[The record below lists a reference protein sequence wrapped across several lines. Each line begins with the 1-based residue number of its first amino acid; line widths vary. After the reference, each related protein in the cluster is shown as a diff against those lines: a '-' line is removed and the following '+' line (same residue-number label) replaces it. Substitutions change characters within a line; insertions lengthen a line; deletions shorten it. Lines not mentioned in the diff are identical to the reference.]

1 MVSISWYLSE
11 NVRVEM
17 SKTQHFEKFEKVIC
31 SELAAKVYIYV
42 CIYTDMGT
50 GRKRRENEDHSWTME
65 SPPTRYRAGRGSTA
79 GMATDMIGPRWK
91 RRSFVDD
98 GIPPDRVP
106 FRSRFHRWNGFR
118 HDRATMETKII
129 RGRWNPPPDMA
140 PEAACLPC
148 PAVAPAPNRQPQ
160 PCNMLYEFGLRAGAR
175 VLTT

>member
-91 RRSFVDD
+91 RRPFVDE

-129 RGRWNPPPDMA
+129 RGRWDSCRPGTSRHNNTKRNTQ
-140 PEAACLPC
+140 
-148 PAVAPAPNRQPQ
+148 NRKKNTEKSLKTPK
-160 PCNMLYEFGLRAGAR
+160 NFLRASPSIN
-175 VLTT
+175 